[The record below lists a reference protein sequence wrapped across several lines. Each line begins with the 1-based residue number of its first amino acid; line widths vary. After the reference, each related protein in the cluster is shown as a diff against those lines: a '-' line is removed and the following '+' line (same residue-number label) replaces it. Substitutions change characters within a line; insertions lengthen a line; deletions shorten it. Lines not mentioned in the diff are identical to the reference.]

1 MKSTSKKRSRSKKVQ
16 KRTGIGKGAIAG
28 IVVAVLLFL
37 ALIGTLM
44 LILHDN
50 AKDFVSEYEKTH
62 YRKSLY
68 KAETFASQLCVTD
81 ADVAMEGYT
90 QDASLHAVG
99 LFDVQGKN
107 VLYADQ
113 IFEPLY
119 PASTTKIMTA
129 YVALKYGNLDDMV
142 TVSERATDFAEDEQ
156 VCGLQAGDQLS
167 LRDLLNGLLLYSG
180 NDCAVAIAEHVSG
193 SVEAFVDKVNEEA
206 RNLGATGTHFVNPH
220 GLQNEDHY
228 TTAYDL

>member
-1 MKSTSKKRSRSKKVQ
+1 MKSTSKKAKQEVKKYKKNRKLEKGSKFG
-16 KRTGIGKGAIAG
+16 RNLLL
-28 IVVAVLLFL
+28 AVFGCFWH
-37 ALIGTLM
+37 LIGTLM

-107 VLYADQ
+107 VLVCR
-113 IFEPLY
+113 
-119 PASTTKIMTA
+119 S
-129 YVALKYGNLDDMV
+129 
-142 TVSERATDFAEDEQ
+142 DF
-156 VCGLQAGDQLS
+156 
-167 LRDLLNGLLLYSG
+167 
-180 NDCAVAIAEHVSG
+180 
-193 SVEAFVDKVNEEA
+193 
-206 RNLGATGTHFVNPH
+206 
-220 GLQNEDHY
+220 
-228 TTAYDL
+228 